1 MKRADKHKKTIVF
14 ADTSFGNKGF
24 WEYAYGER
32 PEANGVRCL
41 AVIDN
46 EPEVGEVLVIG
57 EEEYGV
63 CGKRMFY
70 PAENEVEVW
79 CLARSIR
86 RANLESGRETRYG

>member
-32 PEANGVRCL
+32 PEANEVSCL
-41 AVIDN
+41 TVIDN
-46 EPEVGEVLVIG
+46 EPEIGEVLAIG
-57 EEEYGV
+57 GEEYGV

-70 PAENEVEVW
+70 LTENEVEVW